1 MTSVVTNKIGLDVVD
16 IEVEQT
22 GEPQTDMFFQE
33 PVLNASKDYVV
44 GISELTVPLT
54 AEPMLTNNSSI
65 INGVLLE
72 FKQKSDGQNHLQV
85 GQATVTIPDDRARFR
100 LRQYPVNT
108 PVDLIQNMLMF
119 IEAFLALAN
128 TNRVNPNLYELT
140 IVASP
145 SGVLSFRGNT
155 LFWDR
160 FLIQLGG
167 DNVQMQEYVKE
178 VFGYRYHQIGVVYPA
193 GEGIST
199 NPADFS
205 TGVPLTFIASDNV
218 AFVGQFDV
226 RLDHSVFRYIENRL
240 RIEVDADLAIP
251 ANILVE
257 NGQQKLH
264 YNIASYALP
273 QRFEARIHTGHDW
286 LISDNVEL
294 KTHCYVGNTII
305 KAKDT
310 PTTDWYTLMHT
321 ANVQNMRLHIF
332 IVRRS
337 WNFVDKTWRL
347 SRNKLVMEEKGTWFL
362 TMKFIQQF

>member
-72 FKQKSDGQNHLQV
+72 FKRKKTLGVMLAIGHGQ
-85 GQATVTIPDDRARFR
+85 VTLGDERARFR

-108 PVDLIQNMLMF
+108 PVDLIQNMIMF
-119 IEAFLALAN
+119 VEAFQNLAN
-128 TNRVNPNLYELT
+128 IGVPAGDEIRLN
-140 IVASP
+140 IIASP
-145 SGVLSFRGNT
+145 SGVLTFRGNPS
-155 LFWDR
+155 FWDQY
-160 FLIQLGG
+160 FLQLGG
-167 DNVQMQEYVKE
+167 DSEQMQAYVKE
-178 VFGYRYHQIGVVYPA
+178 MLGYRFHQIGVVYPA
-193 GEGIST
+193 AGAISS

-205 TGVPLTFIASDNV
+205 TGLPLTFIESTHAG
-218 AFVGQFDV
+218 FVGQFDV
-226 RLDHSVFRYIENRL
+226 RMDHSVFRYIENRL

-251 ANILVE
+251 ANILIE
-257 NGQQKLH
+257 NGRQKLH

-273 QRFEARIHTGHDW
+273 QRFEARIHTGQDW
-286 LISDNVEL
+286 LISNNVEL

-321 ANVQNMRLHIF
+321 ANVQNMRLHLF

-337 WNFVDKTWRL
+337 WSFVDTTWKL
-347 SRNKLVMEEKGTWFL
+347 TRNKLVMEEKGTWFL